1 VKRPRHPVEPF
12 HAVAINRLAHEL
24 ARRGA
29 DVIHME
35 VGQPSSGAPQAALQA
50 AERAMRSDK
59 LGYWESGALR
69 ERIAQHYLDWYGVEI
84 VPERVILTPGA
95 SGALLLAF
103 AVLLDAG
110 DCVAMGRPGYPAYRN
125 VLHALG
131 MEPVEMACGAGT
143 RFQPT
148 AAMVESLDPAPAA
161 LIVAS
166 PANPTG
172 TMLDRDELTA
182 LIEVCRRRS
191 IALISDEIYHGIS
204 YGARAVSALEID
216 SSAVVINSFSKYWC
230 MTGWRLGWMV
240 APEHLVERMN
250 SYSGNIFLTPSA
262 LSQHAA
268 LAAMDAGEE
277 LSGHLETYASNRELV
292 MTGLRQLG
300 ITDLAPADGAF
311 YVYADVGH
319 LTDDSL
325 GFCKQLLAD
334 TGVAFNTGLD
344 FDPVGGG
351 SAIRISFAV
360 SRAETAEAMKR
371 FAAWLAARR

>member
-1 VKRPRHPVEPF
+1 MRKPRAPVEPF

-24 ARRGA
+24 ARRGV

-35 VGQPSSGAPQAALQA
+35 VGQPSAGAPRAALAA
-50 AERAMRSDK
+50 AEHAMRSEK

-69 ERIAQHYLDWYGVEI
+69 ERIARHYQDWYGVE
-84 VPERVILTPGA
+84 VAPARVVLTPGA

-103 AVLLDAG
+103 TVLLEAG
-110 DCVAMGRPGYPAYRN
+110 DRVAMGRPGYPAYRN
-125 VLHALG
+125 VLNALG
-131 MEPVEMACGAGT
+131 MQPVELPCGAKT

-148 AAMVESLDPAPAA
+148 AAMIETLDPAPAA

-182 LIEVCRRRS
+182 LVDVCRRRS

-204 YGARAVSALEID
+204 YGPTAVSALEID
-216 SSAVVINSFSKYWC
+216 SSAIVINSFSKFWC

-268 LAAMDAGEE
+268 LAAMDAKDE
-277 LSGHLETYASNRELV
+277 LSRHLEAYASNRELV
-292 MTGLRQLG
+292 MNELRRLG

-344 FDPVGGG
+344 FDPVDGHKT
-351 SAIRISFAV
+351 IRISFAV

-371 FAAWLAARR
+371 FSAWLEAR